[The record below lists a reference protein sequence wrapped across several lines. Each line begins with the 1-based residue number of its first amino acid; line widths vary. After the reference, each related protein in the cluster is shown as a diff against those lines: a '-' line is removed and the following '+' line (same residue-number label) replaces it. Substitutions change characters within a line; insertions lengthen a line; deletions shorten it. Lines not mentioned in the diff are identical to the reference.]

1 MPRKV
6 SKLCAI
12 LAKIV
17 TKFYNTAKK
26 DVQWDFK
33 LFNRVSCAVRILI
46 ENVLHPPILKAGICW
61 QAQNAG
67 KPHHLWQKEV
77 GLERKSWYM
86 LKNLAKTF
94 FYLRINFK
102 IPFPFSSYSFTNY
115 SSNYRWLFCALLWIY
130 YDVNLFKQ
138 FCSSKNMTLT
148 CRAPVYLS
156 LLSPNKIYHNIGKC
170 YKRGKKHVTR
180 SRLLCRI
187 VIRILMSPVATAVL
201 QLRQWSE
208 ENWPACNTNETSL
221 QVVQFSLVQIKTPT
235 YLNVFHSE
243 RVRDDHGVD
252 PIFVPTKRQSVLLFL
267 TILRNWFKG
276 PYRPL
281 HGQVI
286 DVTVYKW

>member
-61 QAQNAG
+61 QARNAG

-102 IPFPFSSYSFTNY
+102 ISFPFSSYSFTNY
-115 SSNYRWLFCALLWIY
+115 SSNHRWLFCALLWIY
-130 YDVNLFKQ
+130 YDVNLFMQ
-138 FCSSKNMTLT
+138 FCSSKNNYVFNVSCPCLLI
-148 CRAPVYLS
+148 PFISKQNLS
-156 LLSPNKIYHNIGKC
+156 QHRKMLQARKKARNK
-170 YKRGKKHVTR
+170 VE
-180 SRLLCRI
+180 
-187 VIRILMSPVATAVL
+187 A
-201 QLRQWSE
+201 
-208 ENWPACNTNETSL
+208 
-221 QVVQFSLVQIKTPT
+221 
-235 YLNVFHSE
+235 
-243 RVRDDHGVD
+243 
-252 PIFVPTKRQSVLLFL
+252 FV
-267 TILRNWFKG
+267 
-276 PYRPL
+276 
-281 HGQVI
+281 
-286 DVTVYKW
+286 

>member
-33 LFNRVSCAVRILI
+33 LFNRVSRAVRILI

-61 QAQNAG
+61 QVQNAG
-67 KPHHLWQKEV
+67 KLHHLWQKEV
-77 GLERKSWYM
+77 GLERVHVGKFGQ
-86 LKNLAKTF
+86 NF
-94 FYLRINFK
+94 FYPRINFK

-115 SSNYRWLFCALLWIY
+115 SSNHRWLFCALLWIY
-130 YDVNLFKQ
+130 YDVNLFMQ

-170 YKRGKKHVTR
+170 YKRGKKHVTK

-187 VIRILMSPVATAVL
+187 VIRILMPPVVTAVL

-208 ENWPACNTNETSL
+208 ENWPVCSTNETSL
-221 QVVQFSLVQIKTPT
+221 QLVSTNKNT
-235 YLNVFHSE
+235 YLPE
-243 RVRDDHGVD
+243 RLPLWEGKRWSWCRSN
-252 PIFVPTKRQSVLLFL
+252 ICSYKKTKCAFLL
-267 TILRNWFKG
+267 TI
-276 PYRPL
+276 
-281 HGQVI
+281 
-286 DVTVYKW
+286 

>member
-26 DVQWDFK
+26 DVLWDFK
-33 LFNRVSCAVRILI
+33 LFNRVSRAVRILI

-102 IPFPFSSYSFTNY
+102 IHFHFHHTHLQVILRTIVGYSA
-115 SSNYRWLFCALLWIY
+115 LFCGTTTMWT
-130 YDVNLFKQ
+130 FS
-138 FCSSKNMTLT
+138 CS
-148 CRAPVYLS
+148 
-156 LLSPNKIYHNIGKC
+156 
-170 YKRGKKHVTR
+170 
-180 SRLLCRI
+180 
-187 VIRILMSPVATAVL
+187 
-201 QLRQWSE
+201 
-208 ENWPACNTNETSL
+208 
-221 QVVQFSLVQIKTPT
+221 F
-235 YLNVFHSE
+235 
-243 RVRDDHGVD
+243 VRRKVW
-252 PIFVPTKRQSVLLFL
+252 L
-267 TILRNWFKG
+267 
-276 PYRPL
+276 
-281 HGQVI
+281 
-286 DVTVYKW
+286 

>member
-1 MPRKV
+1 M
-6 SKLCAI
+6 
-12 LAKIV
+12 
-17 TKFYNTAKK
+17 
-26 DVQWDFK
+26 
-33 LFNRVSCAVRILI
+33 
-46 ENVLHPPILKAGICW
+46 
-61 QAQNAG
+61 
-67 KPHHLWQKEV
+67 
-77 GLERKSWYM
+77 
-86 LKNLAKTF
+86 
-94 FYLRINFK
+94 
-102 IPFPFSSYSFTNY
+102 
-115 SSNYRWLFCALLWIY
+115 
-130 YDVNLFKQ
+130 Q

-208 ENWPACNTNETSL
+208 ENWQCNTNETSL
-221 QVVQFSLVQIKTPT
+221 QLVQFSLVQIKTPT

>member
-115 SSNYRWLFCALLWIY
+115 SSNHHWLFCALLWI
-130 YDVNLFKQ
+130 
-138 FCSSKNMTLT
+138 
-148 CRAPVYLS
+148 
-156 LLSPNKIYHNIGKC
+156 H
-170 YKRGKKHVTR
+170 
-180 SRLLCRI
+180 
-187 VIRILMSPVATAVL
+187 AVL
-201 QLRQWSE
+201 FVEKYDFNVSCPCLLIPFVSQQNLSQHRKMLHARKKARNKVE
-208 ENWPACNTNETSL
+208 A
-221 QVVQFSLVQIKTPT
+221 VV
-235 YLNVFHSE
+235 
-243 RVRDDHGVD
+243 
-252 PIFVPTKRQSVLLFL
+252 
-267 TILRNWFKG
+267 
-276 PYRPL
+276 
-281 HGQVI
+281 
-286 DVTVYKW
+286 

>member
-12 LAKIV
+12 LTKIV

-33 LFNRVSCAVRILI
+33 LFNRVSRAVRILI

-115 SSNYRWLFCALLWIY
+115 SSNHRWLFCALLQNY
-130 YDVNLFKQ
+130 YDVNLFMQ
-138 FCSSKNMTLT
+138 FCSSKSMTLT
-148 CRAPVYLS
+148 CRAPVYLF
-156 LLSPNKIYHNIGKC
+156 LLSPNKIYHNIGKY

-180 SRLLCRI
+180 SRLLCRR
-187 VIRILMSPVATAVL
+187 VIRILMPPVATAVL

-208 ENWPACNTNETSL
+208 ENWPVCSTNETAATGS
-221 QVVQFSLVQIKTPT
+221 
-235 YLNVFHSE
+235 
-243 RVRDDHGVD
+243 
-252 PIFVPTKRQSVLLFL
+252 IFVSTNKNTKLPERLPLWEGKRWSWCRSNICSYKKTKCAFIL
-267 TILRNWFKG
+267 TI
-276 PYRPL
+276 
-281 HGQVI
+281 
-286 DVTVYKW
+286 